1 MRSRFSLTNAEMA
14 AALSISI
21 KTLKRMRQAG
31 FFRPGTHFV
40 LAGSGAIRQTYR
52 WDPQTTEAALEM
64 KTRKLVH

>member
-1 MRSRFSLTNAEMA
+1 MA
-14 AALSISI
+14 AALSIST

-52 WDPQTTEAALEM
+52 WDPQTTVAALEI